1 MSPEIFSFLQ
11 AQVNTQLLTPGI
23 IPQENTGAA
32 PGIFD
37 ALIAE
42 YSLTENTASTQN
54 EITAQNH
61 SAETSQHIHTNN
73 AIFSGR
79 LTEFITDD
87 TPEEPQNL
95 PDKNSSW
102 QNLFA
107 DVKRNPITNVKRHEN
122 FSAQND
128 FDDGIVADDSNFD
141 APFEARHDSMPED
154 VAPSETQNDTAQIKP
169 GISEPFLT
177 ENNAPHNP
185 ADNLKAPDANIQPQA
200 SQREIT
206 QNVAPEI
213 ETQNHKLTDNS
224 KPFTQNTDSEILE
237 SQSANE
243 QHEIKQHES
252 SQHVEPEIDTKNQ
265 KLTDNSRHITE
276 NTDSESQSANVKPE
290 IKQPESSQHV
300 THESN
305 RPDNVTESREPSE
318 ETARVTSKPEITS
331 DIAEHNAAPEAE
343 TQAERKET
351 PAKVHDSKQSPRKS
365 AGTPA
370 GKPERKISAPVT
382 DESAQEISRNDAQN
396 ISRESDSTEFDPQVE
411 TERPKNQTPTQD
423 SNVQSDNDTLKTK
436 QPPANESPK
445 ISRESQNPK
454 GQNETSGT
462 NIIMAGFQ
470 PAQTAPN
477 DSKISEP
484 KEGADNPKTL
494 RAPRKSQT
502 ITHASSSD
510 GVAITDSESQADF
523 SRAKNEPSTQNR
535 IGHEELT
542 ESKPSQP
549 SEFHDIKKVSAQQE
563 PTQHAGTSRTTQRA
577 TSRNETRRTEALND
591 FQMFFDSVTR
601 TRRSPARVSAQPLS
615 LRTGNYE
622 SDGTQ
627 SRPNA
632 LRNSIVNVVR
642 FIRADGVRKA
652 NIIVDPPALGRISV
666 EIVSS
671 SSGVEASVKVANEQ
685 IRQIVQDQFTQ
696 LRDNLLQQGVQVS
709 EFTVDVQQDSSRQGH
724 DSGGQNQKDNYAFTP
739 SEDDDDTEIF
749 RADLEEGLLYWIA

>member
-1 MSPEIFSFLQ
+1 MSPEIFSFIQ

-42 YSLTENTASTQN
+42 YSLTENTDSTQH
-54 EITAQNH
+54 ELTAQNH
-61 SAETSQHIHTNN
+61 SAETSQPLHMNN

-79 LTEFITDD
+79 LAEFVTDD
-87 TPEEPQNL
+87 SPEEPQKL

-128 FDDGIVADDSNFD
+128 FDDGIVADNSNFD

-154 VAPSETQNDTAQIKP
+154 IAPAETQNDTAQLKP
-169 GISEPFLT
+169 GISETVLT

-185 ADNLKAPDANIQPQA
+185 AENLKAPDSDIQPQA
-200 SQREIT
+200 SHDETIQ
-206 QNVAPEI
+206 PEI
-213 ETQNHKLTDNS
+213 SH
-224 KPFTQNTDSEILE
+224 
-237 SQSANE
+237 
-243 QHEIKQHES
+243 
-252 SQHVEPEIDTKNQ
+252 HVEPEIDTQ
-265 KLTDNSRHITE
+265 SHKLTEYSKHITE
-276 NTDSESQSANVKPE
+276 NTDSGVSESQSANVKPE
-290 IKQPESSQHV
+290 IKQPEISQHV
-300 THESN
+300 AHETN
-305 RPDNVTESREPSE
+305 RPDNVAESREPSE
-318 ETARVTSKPEITS
+318 ETARETSKPEITS
-331 DIAEHNAAPEAE
+331 DIAERPAAPEAE
-343 TQAERKET
+343 TQAEHEET
-351 PAKVHDSKQSPRKS
+351 PAKVHDSKQTPRKS
-365 AGTPA
+365 AGTPRS
-370 GKPERKISAPVT
+370 KPERKISAPVT
-382 DESAQEISRNDAQN
+382 DESAQEISHNNAQN
-396 ISRESDSTEFDPQVE
+396 ISRESDSTEFDTQVE

-423 SNVQSDNDTLKTK
+423 SNVQTDSKTPGIK
-436 QPPANESPK
+436 QPPVNESPK
-445 ISRESQNPK
+445 ISRESQNSK
-454 GQNETSGT
+454 VQNETSDT

-484 KEGADNPKTL
+484 KEGTDNPKTL

-502 ITHASSSD
+502 ITRASSSD
-510 GVAITDSESQADF
+510 GGAITDSESQAEI
-523 SRAKNEPSTQNR
+523 SRAKTESANQNRVTQNR

-542 ESKPSQP
+542 ESKPTQP
-549 SEFHDIKKVSAQQE
+549 SEFHEIKKVSAQQE

-591 FQMFFDSVTR
+591 FQTFFDSVTR
-601 TRRSPARVSAQPLS
+601 TRRSPARVSTQPLS
-615 LRTGNYE
+615 LRTGIYE
-622 SDGTQ
+622 SDGTL

-632 LRNSIVNVVR
+632 LRNGIVNVVR

-724 DSGGQNQKDNYAFTP
+724 DSGGQNQRDNYTFTP

>member
-128 FDDGIVADDSNFD
+128 FDDGIVADDSNFY
-141 APFEARHDSMPED
+141 APFKARHDSMPED

-224 KPFTQNTDSEILE
+224 RHFTENTDSGISE

-243 QHEIKQHES
+243 Q
-252 SQHVEPEIDTKNQ
+252 PEITQQAAPEFDNHNH
-265 KLTDNSRHITE
+265 KLTEHSKHITE
-276 NTDSESQSANVKPE
+276 NTDSESQSANVKSE

-351 PAKVHDSKQSPRKS
+351 PAKVHDSNQSTRKS

-382 DESAQEISRNDAQN
+382 DESAQEISHNNTQN
-396 ISRESDSTEFDPQVE
+396 ISRESDSAELDTPPE
-411 TERPKNQTPTQD
+411 TERPKKQTPTQD
-423 SNVQSDNDTLKTK
+423 SNIQTDSKTPGIK

-454 GQNETSGT
+454 GQHETSGT

-470 PAQTAPN
+470 PAQTALN

-484 KEGADNPKTL
+484 KEGTDNPKTL

-502 ITHASSSD
+502 ITRASSSD
-510 GVAITDSESQADF
+510 GVAITDSESQAEI
-523 SRAKNEPSTQNR
+523 SRAKTESTTQNR

-542 ESKPSQP
+542 ESKPTQP
-549 SEFHDIKKVSAQQE
+549 SEFHEIKKVPAQQE
-563 PTQHAGTSRTTQRA
+563 PTQHAGTSRTTQRT

-591 FQMFFDSVTR
+591 FQMFFDSVNR
-601 TRRSPARVSAQPLS
+601 VRRSPARVSTQPLS

-666 EIVSS
+666 ELTSS

-739 SEDDDDTEIF
+739 SEDDDDTENF